1 MVINKYLR
9 ERERERE
16 RNNLNTVKSGKP
28 ALGVLCIKIQNVYLG
43 IFARR
48 VRRYQRGN
56 QNP

>member
-1 MVINKYLR
+1 MVINKYL
-9 ERERERE
+9 RERERE